1 MNLARLGKLEITEE
15 KLFYLEEKHFH
26 FQFLDKPFYNR
37 LPLYYQGR
45 VYKSNPVSYIF
56 SWAIHYFIEN
66 IQIISLK

>member
-45 VYKSNPVSYIF
+45 VSIF
-56 SWAIHYFIEN
+56 QSINESEEIE
-66 IQIISLK
+66 